1 MRSRLVSADD
11 GELRAFIC
19 TVDTVPYME
28 FQHAVDSFADRDW
41 QESTDG
47 TVRLALVGLGWW
59 TVDEAI
65 PAIRETDLCEASVLV
80 SRSEEKAQRFADE
93 AGVPH
98 AISGDSY
105 HDGECADE
113 YDAVYVCTPNAYHL
127 EYVETAADL
136 GKAVLCEKPME
147 ASVERAERMAAVADD
162 AGIPL
167 MVAYRMHTE
176 PAVRRA
182 RELVDA
188 GVIGEP
194 VQVYGNNSQS
204 LLSIIDD
211 PDQWRLDPDASG
223 YGTSMMDLGI
233 YPINTTRFI
242 LGSDPVSVQAQMAS
256 THDAF
261 ADVPDER
268 STATAVYD
276 DGVHAAFT
284 ATQNAYTDTELTIT
298 GTEGQLTLSP
308 AFHMDCE
315 LTVETD
321 DRSFTA
327 SADDVNEMTEEFD
340 YFADCV
346 LAERP
351 VYADGDHGLYDMR
364 VLEALHESAETGATV
379 TLE

>member
-1 MRSRLVSADD
+1 MDFSQ
-11 GELRAFIC
+11 
-19 TVDTVPYME
+19 T
-28 FQHAVDSFADRDW
+28 VDSFTRRDW
-41 QESTDG
+41 QGTTDG
-47 TVRLALVGLGWW
+47 TVRFALVGLGWW

-65 PAIRETDLCEASVLV
+65 PAIRDTDLCEVTVLV
-80 SRSEEKAQRFADE
+80 SRSQEKAQRFAEE
-93 AGVPH
+93 ADVPH
-98 AISGDSY
+98 ATAGADF
-105 HDGECADE
+105 HDGDCADA
-113 YDAVYVCTPNAYHL
+113 YDAVYVATPNAYHL
-127 EYVETAADL
+127 EYVQTAAEL

-147 ASVERAERMAAVADD
+147 STVERAERMVEVADD
-162 AGIPL
+162 TGIPL

-182 RELVDA
+182 RELVA
-188 GVIGEP
+188 GGTIGEP

-204 LLSIIDD
+204 LLSLIDD

-242 LGSDPVSVQAQMAS
+242 LESDPVSVQAQMAS
-256 THDAF
+256 THEAF

-268 STATAVYD
+268 STATAVYE

-284 ATQNAYTDTELTIT
+284 ATQNAYEDTELKIT

-315 LTVETD
+315 LAVETD
-321 DRSFTA
+321 DRSFA
-327 SADDVNEMTEEFD
+327 AAADDVNEMTEEFD
-340 YFADCV
+340 YFADRV
-346 LAERP
+346 LTGESMS
-351 VYADGDHGLYDMR
+351 ADGDHGLYDMR
-364 VLEALHESAETGATV
+364 VLEALHESAETGKTV